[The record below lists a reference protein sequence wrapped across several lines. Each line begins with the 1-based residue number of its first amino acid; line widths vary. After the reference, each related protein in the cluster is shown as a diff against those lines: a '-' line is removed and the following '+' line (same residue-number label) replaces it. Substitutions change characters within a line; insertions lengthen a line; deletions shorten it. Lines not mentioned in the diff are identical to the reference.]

1 MKKKKL
7 AVNILY
13 NMLNQLVALVVPI
26 ILSPYVARV
35 LSPELIGEY
44 SYSLANSSYFVLIEC
59 LGLSLY
65 GMLEVSAHREDKEY
79 ISKVFLGIMFIKIA
93 LMLGCI
99 IAYGVPFILLA
110 KNDRWLNTVM
120 ILNIVSSGI
129 DTTWFLTGLEEYKI
143 TVMRNVLVRAANVFL
158 VCILVKS
165 ERDFA
170 IYAIIMQLSSFIS
183 YAIIIPTVISKI
195 EIVKVSRR
203 DIDRYLKTSMAYFVP
218 GLINTIFTSA
228 DKTVLGAFANKYEV
242 GVYEQASKISTVC
255 GSLINSI
262 SNVILPSVTYLNHG
276 KNKEEAKKLL
286 YKTIRYAAIMAIAVT
301 FGIFCIAEKFIPI
314 FLRIFS
320 FI

>member
-79 ISKVFLGIMFIKIA
+79 ISKVFLGIMFIKIV

-165 ERDFA
+165 E
-170 IYAIIMQLSSFIS
+170 
-183 YAIIIPTVISKI
+183 
-195 EIVKVSRR
+195 
-203 DIDRYLKTSMAYFVP
+203 
-218 GLINTIFTSA
+218 
-228 DKTVLGAFANKYEV
+228 
-242 GVYEQASKISTVC
+242 
-255 GSLINSI
+255 
-262 SNVILPSVTYLNHG
+262 
-276 KNKEEAKKLL
+276 
-286 YKTIRYAAIMAIAVT
+286 
-301 FGIFCIAEKFIPI
+301 
-314 FLRIFS
+314 
-320 FI
+320 